1 MRKSTQRF
9 YEKLTAHRIPIRSL
23 LKDERLFKEVPDTW
37 YVLVADI
44 IGSTDAVTQG
54 RHNDVNLAATG
65 AIIAVLNEI
74 KKLDKTYK
82 IPYFF
87 GGDGATFLI
96 PQQVHVAVGRVLENY
111 RIHIEKTLGLELRV
125 GEVTVKSI
133 YASKAKLKLAKIRLN
148 DYLTVP
154 VAVGTGLKYAESL
167 IKAQDTPIPKKT
179 TLGEGVNLTGMEC
192 RWDEIKPLDTDKRV
206 LCLLVSCV
214 EESQHNKIYAQI
226 LNEIHNIFGDFDKRQ
241 PISTPRLLLDTT
253 ISKIRKEMY
262 ARIGKYNFSY
272 LVKNWIIT
280 GFGKYYFKFFKDG
293 KEYLQ
298 KVSQLSDTLM
308 IDGAINTVM
317 EGDTEQ
323 IKKLTNYLDTLE
335 NKGLIT
341 YGIHNTYASI
351 MSCYVQDRKEN
362 HIHFVDGTEGG
373 YTAAATLFKK
383 KLALA

>member
-23 LKDERLFKEVPDTW
+23 LEDESKFKKVPDTW
-37 YVLVADI
+37 YVLVADVT
-44 IGSTDAVTQG
+44 GSTEAITQG

-74 KKLDKTYK
+74 KKLDRTYK

-96 PQQVHVAVGRVLENY
+96 PHQVHAAVVSVLENY
-111 RIHIEKTLGLELRV
+111 KIHIQKTLGLALRV
-125 GEVTVKSI
+125 GEVSVKSI
-133 YASKAKLKLAKIRLN
+133 YASQAKLKIAKIRLN

-154 VAVGTGLKYAESL
+154 VVVGTGLKYAERL
-167 IKAQDTPIPKKT
+167 IKTKDKPIPKIAT
-179 TLGEGVNLTGMEC
+179 QLEQVNLTGMEC
-192 RWDEIKPLDTDKRV
+192 RWDEIKPLHSNKRV

-214 EESQHNKIYAQI
+214 EESQHNTIYAQI
-226 LNEIHNIFGDFDKRQ
+226 LNKIHIIFGDFDTRQ
-241 PISTPRLLLDTT
+241 PISTTRLMIDTT
-253 ISKIRKEMY
+253 ISKIKKEMY
-262 ARIGKYNFSY
+262 ARIGKYDFLY
-272 LVKNWIIT
+272 LVKNWVIT
-280 GFGKYYFKFFKDG
+280 GFGKYYFKFFKSG

-317 EGDTEQ
+317 EGDMEQ
-323 IKKLTNYLDTLE
+323 IKKLTTYLDMLE
-335 NKGLIT
+335 KKGLII
-341 YGIHNTYASI
+341 YGIHTTYASI
-351 MSCYVQDRKEN
+351 MSCYVQDRKQN

-373 YTAAATLFKK
+373 YTVAATLFKK